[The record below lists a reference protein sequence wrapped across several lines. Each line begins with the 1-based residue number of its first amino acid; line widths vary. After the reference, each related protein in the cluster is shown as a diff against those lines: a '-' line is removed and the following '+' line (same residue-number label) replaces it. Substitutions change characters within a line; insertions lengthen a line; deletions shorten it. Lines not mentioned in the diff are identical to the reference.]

1 MKVTKAEFV
10 ISAVGPNQYP
20 DDALPEIALAGRS
33 NVGKSSLINR
43 MIGRKNLA
51 RTSSTPGK
59 TQHLNYYRINDQ
71 LYFVDVPG
79 YGYAKVSKS
88 QREAWGKMIEKY
100 LMERETLKLVILIV
114 DLRHPPSKDDEL
126 MYDWLKA
133 YELPVCV
140 VATKADKVPKTR
152 WPKHL
157 KIIKEALVLRAGDPV
172 ILFSSE
178 EGIGKD
184 EPVGAD
190 KQINGYGRDLKQFPQ
205 ESEHE
210 AGFLRLKTA
219 ESGFF

>member
-1 MKVTKAEFV
+1 MKVTKAEFI

-20 DDALPEIALAGRS
+20 EDALPEIALAGRS

-43 MIGRKNLA
+43 MINRKNLA

-59 TQHLNYYRINDQ
+59 TQHLNYYRVNDQ

-88 QREAWGKMIEKY
+88 QREVWGKMIEKY
-100 LMERETLKLVILIV
+100 LQERETLKLVLQII
-114 DLRHPPSKDDEL
+114 DLRHPPTKDDDL

-140 VATKADKVPKTR
+140 VATKADKVPKSR
-152 WPKHL
+152 WQKHL
-157 KIIKEALVLRAGDPV
+157 KIIKEALVLRAGDPL

-184 EPVGAD
+184 ELWA
-190 KQINGYGRDLKQFPQ
+190 QIERYAGLTEGTEAASLDTSDTENGK
-205 ESEHE
+205 S
-210 AGFLRLKTA
+210 
-219 ESGFF
+219 

>member
-178 EGIGKD
+178 EGTGKD
-184 EPVGAD
+184 ELWGL
-190 KQINGYGRDLKQFPQ
+190 INKSTDMEGI
-205 ESEHE
+205 
-210 AGFLRLKTA
+210 
-219 ESGFF
+219 